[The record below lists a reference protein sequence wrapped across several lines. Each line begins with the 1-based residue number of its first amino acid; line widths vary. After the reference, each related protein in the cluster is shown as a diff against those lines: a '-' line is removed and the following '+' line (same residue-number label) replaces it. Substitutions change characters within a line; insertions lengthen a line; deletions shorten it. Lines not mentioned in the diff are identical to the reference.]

1 MPITIGT
8 VELQQKLLPM
18 TLTPEGGASVTIRKG
33 WMEGDNFVCISD
45 TTHNFTPEEVS
56 LVLDAPPVAGLSRR
70 DDLSLAVY
78 QMMVTKGIA
87 MGTIS

>member
-33 WMEGDNFVCISD
+33 WMDGSTFVCIGD

-56 LVLDAPPVAGLSRR
+56 QVLDTDPVPGLSRR

-78 QMMVTKGIA
+78 QMLVAKGIA